1 MVDLHALL
9 SILNVLA
16 FFYLPVYKTTYS
28 AVPSPTP
35 YIFICI
41 CLLIFAVNAFV
52 LRCHHFCVR
61 MEEKLSNAESESQ
74 VLRQKSLEMTQRL
87 SSAEAEMQEMT
98 QKLSKA
104 ESEIRSLRQQA
115 LTMTPAPKSAPVRS
129 KTMVQVV
136 TNLVEKLLC

>member
-1 MVDLHALL
+1 
-9 SILNVLA
+9 
-16 FFYLPVYKTTYS
+16 
-28 AVPSPTP
+28 
-35 YIFICI
+35 
-41 CLLIFAVNAFV
+41 
-52 LRCHHFCVR
+52 